1 LIGFDIASNA
11 WIMGNLELAT
21 GGAGGFYKKL
31 HVASGA
37 VIGNH
42 VTINLDAD
50 VFVKRNVAIS
60 PFVRIYTGT
69 HQLGPGSSRRLDPV
83 LAKPVVIEEGSW
95 LGLGALILPGVTVG
109 HGSIVAAGAVVM
121 ETVPPDS
128 YVEGNPARVVRQL
141 PWGNR

>member
-1 LIGFDIASNA
+1 
-11 WIMGNLELAT
+11 
-21 GGAGGFYKKL
+21 
-31 HVASGA
+31 
-37 VIGNH
+37 
-42 VTINLDAD
+42 
-50 VFVKRNVAIS
+50 
-60 PFVRIYTGT
+60 
-69 HQLGPGSSRRLDPV
+69 V
-83 LAKPVVIEEGSW
+83 LAKPVVIEDGSW